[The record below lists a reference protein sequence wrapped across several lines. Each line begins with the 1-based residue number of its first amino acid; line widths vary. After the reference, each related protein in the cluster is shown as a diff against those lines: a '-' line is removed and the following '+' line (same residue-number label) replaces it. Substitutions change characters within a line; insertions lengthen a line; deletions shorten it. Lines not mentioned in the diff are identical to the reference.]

1 MHLTLLPV
9 LWPQIRIIR
18 CIQTSGTRT
27 RTRMLSRFM
36 FPSLSCLYHIQL
48 VLLVS
53 SAALSG
59 SKLEGKKKKQP
70 STLINQT
77 WAFRGPQLP
86 IPSSTLSSFRFPSNP
101 ISNSPF
107 WQLKMGWWKLC
118 KCALFVMLFF
128 CIHPHHVF
136 LTLQSRGAA
145 LALVQKGDSCAEC
158 LPGALTGGSAVR
170 FSELVAA
177 IRGSAVE
184 KVDKNAPYARP
195 RNHWSYLIPA
205 CMPASSFVI
214 LF

>member
-1 MHLTLLPV
+1 MHLPLLPV

-18 CIQTSGTRT
+18 CIRTSGTLT
-27 RTRMLSRFM
+27 CTAALSRFM
-36 FPSLSCLYHIQL
+36 FPSLSCLYRSQL
-48 VLLVS
+48 ALLVS
-53 SAALSG
+53 SAALS
-59 SKLEGKKKKQP
+59 SAKLGGRKKTP

-118 KCALFVMLFF
+118 KWALFVMLFF

-145 LALVQKGDSCAEC
+145 LALVQKGDSCKEC
-158 LPGALTGGSAVR
+158 LPGALTEGCSVW
-170 FSELVAA
+170 FSELDATT
-177 IRGSAVE
+177 RGFSVG
-184 KVDKNAPYARP
+184 KVDQG
-195 RNHWSYLIPA
+195 
-205 CMPASSFVI
+205 
-214 LF
+214 